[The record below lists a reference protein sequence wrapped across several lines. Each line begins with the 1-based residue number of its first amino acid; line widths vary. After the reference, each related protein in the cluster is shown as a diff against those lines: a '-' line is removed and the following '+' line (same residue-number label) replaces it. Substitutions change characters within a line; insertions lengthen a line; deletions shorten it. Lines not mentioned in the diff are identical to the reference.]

1 MDLPDSSD
9 YWEEV
14 AEQLQAQGIARE
26 DVLAISA
33 VTGQGVL
40 DLVRRL
46 RAVLDSLPAVVSLL
60 PNQLSTSVLR
70 TNCIRVSRQSPAGC
84 ISLEGWAAD
93 RLVQSLH
100 CDSATPL
107 QDEAEPTTN
116 ALNMTEPP
124 KGLSEKR
131 IDEFTITTDL
141 ANGRLFFVEGEAIE
155 RFAGMT
161 NWDYYEAQLRFQ
173 KVLEASGASP
183 VQSSLE
189 SGVAHAHK
197 KAL

>member
-1 MDLPDSSD
+1 M
-9 YWEEV
+9 
-14 AEQLQAQGIARE
+14 
-26 DVLAISA
+26 
-33 VTGQGVL
+33 T
-40 DLVRRL
+40 
-46 RAVLDSLPAVVSLL
+46 
-60 PNQLSTSVLR
+60 
-70 TNCIRVSRQSPAGC
+70 RQ
-84 ISLEGWAAD
+84 
-93 RLVQSLH
+93 
-100 CDSATPL
+100 PL

-173 KVLEASGASP
+173 KVLEASGAGLA
-183 VQSSLE
+183 QSRLA
-189 SGVAHAHK
+189 AHMLTRQLIAVWRRLQCLMCTCWQCYCTQAHGRV
-197 KAL
+197 LRQHGS